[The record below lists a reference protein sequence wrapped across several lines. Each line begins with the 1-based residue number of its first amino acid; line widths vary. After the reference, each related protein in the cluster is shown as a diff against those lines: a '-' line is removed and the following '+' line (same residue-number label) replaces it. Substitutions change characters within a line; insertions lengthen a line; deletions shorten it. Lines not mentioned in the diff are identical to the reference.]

1 MKKTAIEESSLDM
14 LELFESASI
23 EAKREKLATPP
34 ISRFVYYWT
43 RKPLIAGRAVAL
55 ASTLDSAA
63 DVKSLLG
70 IYGDKRAYTR
80 VPDRDIYKEKLG
92 KDPSKI
98 KVLDPFAGTGNLMFP
113 AAELGL
119 DVTCSD
125 YNPLAYLIEKASLE
139 IPAKSRPGLAKSF
152 EDTANWIINE
162 TEKELKDFYE
172 PKHLAYLWVWC
183 VTCPHCSQRVP
194 LANQMYIAKKRE
206 IGIKFT
212 PTRDKNFTVR
222 IVHGISKT
230 DGESFT
236 QKRGKA
242 QCISCGNTISYD
254 AMTQDITKNKDR
266 EMIAIQVQ
274 KSKGR
279 DYILPTK
286 KDKKQYL
293 DAVETLQN
301 ETC

>member
-14 LELFESASI
+14 LELFESVSI

-55 ASTLDSAA
+55 ASTLDNAA

-139 IPAKSRPGLAKSF
+139 IPARSRPGLAKSF

-172 PKHLAYLWVWC
+172 PSIWH
-183 VTCPHCSQRVP
+183 
-194 LANQMYIAKKRE
+194 I
-206 IGIKFT
+206 
-212 PTRDKNFTVR
+212 
-222 IVHGISKT
+222 
-230 DGESFT
+230 
-236 QKRGKA
+236 
-242 QCISCGNTISYD
+242 CGCG
-254 AMTQDITKNKDR
+254 
-266 EMIAIQVQ
+266 V
-274 KSKGR
+274 
-279 DYILPTK
+279 
-286 KDKKQYL
+286 
-293 DAVETLQN
+293 
-301 ETC
+301 